1 MDEHRVS
8 RSTSYVRETEKDS
21 RSLKRDDQ
29 PEPEPEHNDGQEEII
44 GTVPFF
50 KLFRF
55 ADFKDKVLMAVGTIG
70 ACANGATTPIMTI
83 LLGKM
88 INSFG
93 NTEGTDEVVKQVSK

>member
-8 RSTSYVRETEKDS
+8 RSTSYVPETEKDS

-29 PEPEPEHNDGQEEII
+29 PEPEHSDGKEEII

-50 KLFRF
+50 KLFCF

-93 NTEGTDEVVKQVSK
+93 NTEGTAEVVKQVSK